1 VLGTLGRAVART
13 GACGK
18 AGKSHLRALD
28 WFYRG
33 AGATQ
38 LVGTLKAHR
47 ELPVSGILHTMV
59 KRLCK
64 G

>member
-1 VLGTLGRAVART
+1 
-13 GACGK
+13 
-18 AGKSHLRALD
+18 LRALD